1 MTVEREQAARG
12 LGGRAALE
20 AYRAARVAQRG
31 DLRAALRA
39 NREALRAARVLPAGA
54 KTPDS
59 ATDTVADAP
68 APPVLA
74 APAAPRSV
82 FASLVEAE
90 RALAPPE
97 PLPPTVAEVPL
108 PVEDHAAPAAEPM
121 VTDIPAAEAA
131 AAESPIADGPPDG
144 ALIVAKPGVI
154 EPKVDE
160 PAIDEPVADEPVIAQ
175 PIAAEA
181 IGEDAPTGDDPIG
194 VAAIDVSADA
204 PAAIDLVAAA
214 EVPPDA
220 PPEEPM
226 ARATTDL
233 SAIRELGPGMRH
245 RLAQIGYHNCEDLAA
260 ADPAR
265 LAQQLGEVSRLL
277 RPESWIAA
285 ARAAIG

>member
-54 KTPDS
+54 KTPYS
-59 ATDTVADAP
+59 ATDAVAETP
-68 APPVLA
+68 APPVPA
-74 APAAPRSV
+74 APAAARSV

-90 RALAPPE
+90 RALAPP
-97 PLPPTVAEVPL
+97 VAEAPL
-108 PVEDHAAPAAEPM
+108 PVEDHTTPAVEPM
-121 VTDIPAAEAA
+121 VAETPAAEAA
-131 AAESPIADGPPDG
+131 AAESPIVDGPPDG
-144 ALIVAKPGVI
+144 TLIVA
-154 EPKVDE
+154 EPSIAEPIVDE
-160 PAIDEPVADEPVIAQ
+160 H
-175 PIAAEA
+175 IAADTTTAE
-181 IGEDAPTGDDPIG
+181 APTGDDA
-194 VAAIDVSADA
+194 VAEAAIDVTADA
-204 PAAIDLVAAA
+204 PATLDLIAAA
-214 EVPPDA
+214 GGTEEA

>member
-1 MTVEREQAARG
+1 MTVERKQAARG

-74 APAAPRSV
+74 SPAAPRSV

-90 RALAPPE
+90 RAQAPPE
-97 PLPPTVAEVPL
+97 PPPPAVAELPL
-108 PVEDHAAPAAEPM
+108 PVEDNTTPAVAPMLAETPPEEAVVAESPAADEAIPAEPIIDEAVAAEPM
-121 VTDIPAAEAA
+121 
-131 AAESPIADGPPDG
+131 
-144 ALIVAKPGVI
+144 
-154 EPKVDE
+154 
-160 PAIDEPVADEPVIAQ
+160 ADEPVVAE
-175 PIAAEA
+175 PVVAEPVVAETVVADAATVEA
-181 IGEDAPTGDDPIG
+181 PASDMPVAE
-194 VAAIDVSADA
+194 AAIDVTAEA
-204 PAAIDLVAAA
+204 PAAIDLVAPSTAA
-214 EVPPDA
+214 Q
-220 PPEEPM
+220 PEQAPM

-233 SAIRELGPGMRH
+233 AAIRELGPGMRH